1 MKINNFKIFRI
12 YLSIIFV
19 LLLNDVNECQWIQQY
34 TNSEAL
40 FYTIIFSDK
49 NTGYAAGESLF
60 NYYSFFCK
68 TTNSGVNWD
77 RLILN
82 LYFDTYI
89 YDIDF
94 IDNNTGFICGHT
106 NFIYKTTNGGTNWV
120 YSIAPSIGTQTYNCI
135 QFLNEQTGYLAGRYG
150 MISKTTDGGLN
161 WFALDT
167 TYTGFASMHF
177 KNIDTGFLGNTYG
190 GIYKTTNGGNNWEYR
205 FVTDTLG
212 SIYVINEIKF
222 ANNSTGYA
230 VGGNVQHGA
239 IFKTT
244 NNGVDWINNS
254 ILPNNPL
261 YSLCVINDKILF
273 CGGDLK
279 IILKSTDGGLT
290 WSNQQIISNLLNIH
304 SIFFLNQD
312 TGFCVNSNY
321 IHKTSNGGSV
331 FINNNNKIYPDQ
343 FELKQNYPNPFNSI
357 TNIKFQM
364 AYTGNVKIKVFDVSG
379 KEVAI
384 IINEYKPAGTY
395 SVKFDASGLSSGIY
409 FYTLMYNNNLLHSKK
424 MIFSK

>member
-1 MKINNFKIFRI
+1 MKKYNLRVFRI
-12 YLSIIFV
+12 YLTIIFI
-19 LLLNDVNECQWIQQY
+19 LLINCALQSQWIQQY

-161 WFALDT
+161 WIALDT

-190 GIYKTTNGGNNWEYR
+190 GIYKTTDGGNNWEYR

-212 SIYVINEIKF
+212 GIYVINEIKF

-230 VGGNVQHGA
+230 VGGNVQNGA

-331 FINNNNKIYPDQ
+331 FINNNNQIYPDK
-343 FELKQNYPNPFNSI
+343 FELYQNYPNPFNPV
-357 TNIKFQM
+357 TKIKFGTPESDFVELEI
-364 AYTGNVKIKVFDVSG
+364 YDILG
-379 KEVAI
+379 KLVQVLV
-384 IINEYKPAGTY
+384 NKKLSAGVY
-395 SVKFDASGLSSGIY
+395 EFEWNGSVHSSGIY
-409 FYTLMYNNNLLHSKK
+409 FYKFRAGDYVQTRKMVLLR
-424 MIFSK
+424 